1 MSIELQCYILEFQA
15 RSLYVQHLLQAER
28 VKEYEA
34 EWLDSGKTIN
44 RDQGGKFAKKI
55 DNLENYKID
64 PGKALKEF
72 EVVVDQMEQA
82 LKNLPQE
89 DRERLKSYLLS
100 PENQRVVGDVSTYL
114 RRNYPTEFY
123 EEYAGTVE
131 RLKTDLAD
139 VSNFGT
145 LKTRIKD
152 LGKLAIAP
160 GERKNTATIGG
171 IVGLQTALASY
182 LAAYA
187 IDLAKYF
194 KGSSKLAASLPPFLS
209 KALAPVVGVVT
220 GIAGFSLVGAA
231 YCFAAVYKTLSDA
244 VDGLDDKRFKTLI
257 DPVLEEAAKNYD
269 PSIPRNP
276 NPSVPNLDPLTKLG
290 DIVAQIQRSAT
301 AILGSI
307 QKSSDITREVASNL
321 LLDPKF
327 RERAGLVAGMGLSNA
342 IKTVA
347 EYAKVNPE
355 FIAKFDHFNERCLDY
370 LAEQYSDTEIAQFL
384 KPDPIPKDIPFEKRL
399 ELQAAQFQ
407 GCKEFLELPRTEEEK
422 IAIAKKAENLAIFMK
437 TGVGVIT
444 SAALAIAPEVLF
456 GILLTGGTAPS
467 ITALLMSFIA
477 SSGVSF
483 ATHKTLDLFHLK
495 DDSTVRHII
504 QGIVDIGSAF
514 AFSTVALAVDSV
526 VIKPFV
532 MARKI
537 LINHQLKDS
546 RIRNLPGI
554 SKKVFVDSLTHVFK
568 LEESYRWQ
576 IKATGVDNKLIDDAI
591 ANSKKILDKSRLAIR
606 VPDEDILDKI
616 LDNRF
621 MSTFENK
628 ARNNIFYMNAR
639 KSVEKAAL
647 GIKDIPDDERPI
659 YGFLVDGKDPI
670 TRTYVK
676 EGGTMDG
683 YGNVSVLINDALKKT
698 SFFSATDTF
707 RRPSASSVETSG
719 IMAFLPLDPDNPYKF
734 TSKDKDKITEV
745 FNMIKNSKT
754 INDLRKAGSIGT
766 EDGKLRY
773 LEFQTFG
780 KVLGSDITDIVFHNG
795 FGDSANYRL
804 SQKVFGEDSITTLI
818 QNIKKRKI
826 NIFHDKTKDI
836 EKVYKIEK
844 ASTLR
849 EAAFYNRFLRKFDDK
864 YNNTPHSIKKQKD
877 IIHFRHNLLLSL
889 AQNLNNYKYKSVLT
903 KNTKTFHALDN
914 SVYNYGIQRKI
925 DEKSMFQ
932 YNVVMKKI
940 INQVKAY
947 DPNFFDDFES
957 YTGWK
962 VDFDIDYQLLGW
974 PEGLSFVS
982 IG

>member
-1 MSIELQCYILEFQA
+1 MSLELQCYILMFQA
-15 RSLYVQHLLQAER
+15 RSLTLQRLLQAEQI
-28 VKEYEA
+28 KEYDA
-34 EWLDSGKTIN
+34 EWLDNNQTIN
-44 RDQGGKFAKKI
+44 RDQGGRFAKKI

-64 PGKALKEF
+64 PDKALKEF

-82 LKNLPQE
+82 LKVLPQE

-114 RRNYPTEFY
+114 RRNYPPEFY
-123 EEYAGTVE
+123 REYAGTVE

-160 GERKNTATIGG
+160 GERKNTAIIGG
-171 IVGLQTALASY
+171 IVGWSVAIASY
-182 LAAYA
+182 HAAYA
-187 IDLAKYF
+187 IGL
-194 KGSSKLAASLPPFLS
+194 SKTIAIGQPGIVATPTGLHIKNFLS
-209 KALAPVVGVVT
+209 PLIYSVAGVAGGSAL
-220 GIAGFSLVGAA
+220 IAA
-231 YCFAAVYKTLSDA
+231 YFLGAGYIVLSNA
-244 VDGLDDKRFKTLI
+244 ISGLDDKHFKTLI
-257 DPVLEEAAKNYD
+257 DPVLEQAAKNYD

-276 NPSVPNLDPLTKLG
+276 NPSIPKLDPLTKLG

-321 LLDPKF
+321 ILDPKF
-327 RERAGLVAGMGLSNA
+327 RERAGLVAGMSLSNA

-355 FIAKFDHFNERCLDY
+355 FIAKFDQFNERCLGH
-370 LAEQYSDTEIAQFL
+370 LAEQYSDTELAEFL
-384 KPDPIPKDIPFEKRL
+384 RPDPIPDNIPFEKRL

-422 IAIAKKAENLAIFMK
+422 IAIAKKAENLAAFLK

-456 GILLTGGTAPS
+456 GIFLTGGTVPS

-495 DDSTVRHII
+495 DDSMIRHVI
-504 QGIVDIGSAF
+504 QGVVDIGSAL
-514 AFSTVALAVDSV
+514 AFSTVAFAFDSV
-526 VIKPFV
+526 VVKPFV
-532 MARKI
+532 KARTI
-537 LINHQLKDS
+537 LINHQLRDA
-546 RIRNLPGI
+546 RIRNLPE
-554 SKKVFVDSLTHVFK
+554 SSRKVFIDSLTHVFK
-568 LEESYRWQ
+568 SEEYYRFQ
-576 IKATGVDNKLIDDAI
+576 VRATGVDVKLIDDAI

-606 VPDEDILDKI
+606 VPDEDVLDKI
-616 LDNRF
+616 LGDRF

-628 ARNNIFYMNAR
+628 ARNSSSYMTWR
-639 KSVEKAAL
+639 TSVEKAAL
-647 GIKDIPDDERPI
+647 GIKNIPDDERPI

-676 EGGTMDG
+676 EGNTMDG

-719 IMAFLPLDPDNPYKF
+719 IMAFLPFDPNNPYEF
-734 TSKDKDKITEV
+734 TPKDKDKITEV

-780 KVLGSDITDIVFHNG
+780 KVLGSDITDIVFHNSYG
-795 FGDSANYRL
+795 RSANYSL
-804 SQKVFGEDSITTLI
+804 SQRVFGEDSITSLV
-818 QNIKKRKI
+818 QKLQAKGIKIHHDHSPAIPKI
-826 NIFHDKTKDI
+826 
-836 EKVYKIEK
+836 
-844 ASTLR
+844 STLR
-849 EAAFYNRFLRKFDDK
+849 GASLYDEYLNKIKSRLSHLSKIDK
-864 YNNTPHSIKKQKD
+864 NYKYLDSDLVSIAD
-877 IIHFRHNLLLSL
+877 FRHNLLSSMS
-889 AQNLNNYKYKSVLT
+889 QSLNNYKYKEFFLRNTELNKSQSIYNMGSLGYMTSDQRKEYNSVL
-903 KNTKTFHALDN
+903 NT
-914 SVYNYGIQRKI
+914 
-925 DEKSMFQ
+925 
-932 YNVVMKKI
+932 I
-940 INQVKAY
+940 IAQVKAF
-947 DPNFFDDFES
+947 DPNFFDDFEK
-957 YTGWK
+957 YTSK
-962 VDFDIDYQLLGW
+962 KIDFDLN
-974 PEGLSFVS
+974 
-982 IG
+982 

>member
-123 EEYAGTVE
+123 QEYAGTVE

-171 IVGLQTALASY
+171 IVGLSVAIASHF
-182 LAAYA
+182 AAYA
-187 IDLAKYF
+187 V
-194 KGSSKLAASLPPFLS
+194 GLS
-209 KALAPVVGVVT
+209 KTIPISPLGVGVSPNGLFIKNLLSNVAYVVAGGVGGSALIAAFYFGT
-220 GIAGFSLVGAA
+220 GYMVLAN
-231 YCFAAVYKTLSDA
+231 AVS
-244 VDGLDDKRFKTLI
+244 GLDDKRFKSLI
-257 DPVLEEAAKNYD
+257 DPVLEQAAKNYD

-576 IKATGVDNKLIDDAI
+576 IKATGVDMKLIDDAI

-628 ARNNIFYMNAR
+628 ARNSNFYMTYRTAI
-639 KSVEKAAL
+639 EKAAL
-647 GIKDIPDDERPI
+647 GIEKIPDDERPI

-670 TRTYVK
+670 TRTYTK

-707 RRPSASSVETSG
+707 RRPSASSVDASG
-719 IMAFLPLDPDNPYKF
+719 IMAFLPFNPDNPYKF

-754 INDLRKAGSIGT
+754 VNDLRKAGSIGT

-780 KVLGSDITDIVFHNG
+780 KVLGSDITDIIFHNG
-795 FGDSANYRL
+795 YGRSANYSI
-804 SQKVFGEDSITTLI
+804 SQRVFGEDSITSLI
-818 QNIKKRKI
+818 QKIQAKGIKIHHDNSPAMEKRPDLRDASLYNKYLRV
-826 NIFHDKTKDI
+826 FKTNLAHLS
-836 EKVYKIEK
+836 KVDQDYQHIDSE
-844 ASTLR
+844 LV
-849 EAAFYNRFLRKFDDK
+849 
-864 YNNTPHSIKKQKD
+864 SIVD
-877 IIHFRHNLLLSL
+877 FRHNLLASMT
-889 AQNLNNYKYKSVLT
+889 QTLNNYKYKDLLSKSTILSLPKKGKSIYGVGLIENMT
-903 KNTKTFHALDN
+903 PDQMTE
-914 SVYNYGIQRKI
+914 YNNAI
-925 DEKSMFQ
+925 
-932 YNVVMKKI
+932 KKI
-940 INQVKAY
+940 ISQVKAF
-947 DPNFFDDFES
+947 DPKFFDDFEKF
-957 YTGWK
+957 TGK
-962 VDFDIDYQLLGW
+962 KIDFDLW
-974 PEGLSFVS
+974 
-982 IG
+982 